1 MQTQWKWDYKMGIYN
16 EYLNSHSEYV
26 IKLDSNEIYLEM
38 DSNILMKMKSC
49 LTSVDLHRY
58 PTNEMK
64 NIKELYAN
72 YSNTESKNI
81 IVGNGSDEVLELVI
95 GSVISKGRKALTI
108 GPDFVMYDFFVS
120 RFGGELKKYEINKS
134 MEFNVDEFIRIGKQE
149 SIALIVFSNPNN
161 PTGIGIELEDII
173 KILEAFKDTIVIV
186 DEAYYEFYGKSMI
199 PYVNKYKNLMIT
211 RTLSKAWGL
220 ASLRV
225 GFLITHEDNI
235 NNLLNYKVPYSIS
248 SFSQNLA
255 SIVLRYPE
263 NVVNNAKQVIEQ
275 REKLYENLKEVEKN
289 AAMNITFYPSNGNYI
304 YGRTLHKEALIKGLE
319 NNGIIIRNFND
330 DTFRITVGSPMQN
343 RKVVDTIKKTFVYA

>member
-1 MQTQWKWDYKMGIYN
+1 MGIYN
-16 EYLNSHSEYV
+16 EYINSYDEYV

-38 DSNILMKMKSC
+38 DENILMKMKSC
-49 LTSVDLHRY
+49 LTSIDLHRY

-64 NIKELYAN
+64 DIKELYAN
-72 YSNTESKNI
+72 YSNTKSKNI

-95 GSVISKGRKALTI
+95 GKVISKGKKALSM

-120 RFGGELKKYEINKS
+120 RFGGELKNYEIGKS
-134 MEFNVDEFIRIGKQE
+134 LEFNVHDFIDIGKQE
-149 SIALIVFSNPNN
+149 DVDLIVFSNPNN

-173 KILEAFKDTIVIV
+173 KILDAFKDKTVIV
-186 DEAYYEFYGKSMI
+186 DEAYYEFYGKTMI
-199 PYVNKYKNLMIT
+199 PYVNEYKNLMVT

-225 GFLITHEDNI
+225 GFLIAHEDNI
-235 NNLLNYKVPYSIS
+235 NSLLNDKVPYSIS

-255 SIVLRYPE
+255 SIVLKYPE

-275 REKLYENLKEVEKN
+275 REELYKNLKEVQKN
-289 AAMNITFYPSNGNYI
+289 AAMNIQFYPSKGNYL
-304 YGRTLHKEALIKGLE
+304 YGRTPHKEALIKGLE
-319 NNGIIIRNFND
+319 NNGIVIRNFSD

-343 RKVVDTIKKTFVYA
+343 RKVVDAIKKIFVY